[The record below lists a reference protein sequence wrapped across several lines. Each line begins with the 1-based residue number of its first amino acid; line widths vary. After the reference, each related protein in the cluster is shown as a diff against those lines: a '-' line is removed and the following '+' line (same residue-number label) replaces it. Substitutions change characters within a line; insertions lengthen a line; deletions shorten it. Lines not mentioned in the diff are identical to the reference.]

1 MGLFRRKKQAADEAP
16 VQTAPER
23 GLPRRPE
30 PNLEGLRSVEDH
42 RDYLLSLVQEL
53 PAFGQTI
60 LDAVG
65 LSLCEDIIADLDLPR
80 FDNSAMDGYGVH
92 AADLE
97 GVSRGL
103 PRSLP
108 VVRSI
113 AAGDPAGP
121 EVEEGT
127 VVKIMTGAPVPPG
140 VDAVVPYEHTDRGSV
155 TATFLHAPAVGENIR
170 PAGDDIAVG
179 DHIASIGDRLGPRQ
193 VGMLAGIGIDQV
205 LVRPRPR
212 VVVISTGSELVQPG
226 LELHEGQIYDSNSF
240 MLAALARSEG
250 AQVFRVGIVSDDPS
264 VVAQTI
270 SDQLV
275 RADIILTTGGV
286 SQGDHDVVKA
296 VVPRLGPTDFCRVAM
311 QPGKPQGFALIGEDR
326 TPVIMLPGN
335 PVSAFVSFEVFVR
348 PVLRKLMGV
357 QPLVRPVSHALT
369 RTIIR
374 SPLGKTQ
381 FQRGVVTSTRDGRR
395 HVAPMGGGGSH
406 KLGDLAQA
414 NALVI
419 IPPEVE
425 VIEAGNPVEIWMI
438 DDE

>member
-1 MGLFRRKKQAADEAP
+1 MGLFRRKKQAAPAQARVE
-16 VQTAPER
+16 PER
-23 GLPRRPE
+23 GLPLRPE
-30 PNLEGLRSVEDH
+30 VNVDGLRSVEDH
-42 RDYLLSLVQEL
+42 RDYLLSMVEQL
-53 PAFGQTI
+53 PAFGQNL

-80 FDNSAMDGYGVH
+80 FDNSAMDGYAVH
-92 AADLE
+92 AADLA
-97 GVSRGL
+97 GASRSL
-103 PRSLP
+103 PMSLP

-113 AAGDPAGP
+113 AAGGPAGD
-121 EVEEGT
+121 ELAEGT
-127 VVKIMTGAPVPPG
+127 AVKIMTGAPVPEG
-140 VDAVVPYEHTDRGSV
+140 ADAVVPYEHTDRGSQ
-155 TATFLHAPAVGENIR
+155 TATFLHTPKVGDHIR
-170 PAGDDIAVG
+170 RAGEDIAVG
-179 DHIASIGDRLGPRQ
+179 DRIASIGDRLGPRQ
-193 VGMLAGIGIDQV
+193 IGMLAGVGIDQV
-205 LVRPRPR
+205 LVRPRAR
-212 VVVISTGSELVQPG
+212 VVVISTGTELVPPG
-226 LELHEGQIYDSNSF
+226 LELAEGQIYDSNSF

-250 AQVFRVGIVSDDPS
+250 AQVFRVGIVSDDPE
-264 VVAQTI
+264 VIAQTI

-275 RADIILTTGGV
+275 RADIVLTTGGV
-286 SQGDHDVVKA
+286 SQGDHDVIKA
-296 VVPRLGPTDFCRVAM
+296 VVPRLGPADFCRVAM
-311 QPGKPQGFALIGEDR
+311 QPGKPQGVALIGDDR

-348 PVLRKLMGV
+348 PVLRKMMGV
-357 QPLVRPVSHALT
+357 QPLVRPVGHALT

-374 SPLGKTQ
+374 SPRGKMQ

>member
-1 MGLFRRKKQAADEAP
+1 MGLFRRKKQAAGETTA
-16 VQTAPER
+16 APEPR
-23 GLPRRPE
+23 QGLPRRPE
-30 PNLEGLRSVEDH
+30 PNVDGLRSVEDH
-42 RDYLLSLVQEL
+42 RDYLLSMVRQL
-53 PAFGQTI
+53 PAFGQTL
-60 LDAVG
+60 LDATG
-65 LSLCEDIIADLDLPR
+65 LSLCEEIIADLDLPR
-80 FDNSAMDGYGVH
+80 FDNSAMDGYAVH

-97 GVSRGL
+97 GVSRSN
-103 PRSLP
+103 PVALP
-108 VVRSI
+108 VVGSI
-113 AAGDPAGP
+113 AAGDAGG
-121 EVEEGT
+121 EELEPGT

-140 VDAVVPYEHTDRGSV
+140 ADAVVPYEHTDRGSD
-155 TATFLHAPAVGENIR
+155 TATFLHSPEVGDNIRHVGE
-170 PAGDDIAVG
+170 DISVG
-179 DHIASIGDRLGPRQ
+179 DHIASVGDRLGPRQ

-226 LELHEGQIYDSNSF
+226 LELREGQIYDSNSF

-250 AQVFRVGIVSDDPS
+250 AQVFRVGIVSDDPD

-286 SQGDHDVVKA
+286 SQGDHDVIKA
-296 VVPRLGPTDFCRVAM
+296 IMPKLGPTDFCRVAM

-326 TPVIMLPGN
+326 TPVVMLPGN

-348 PVLRKLMGV
+348 PVLRKMMGV
-357 QPLVRPVSHALT
+357 QPLVRPVGHALT

-374 SPLGKTQ
+374 SPRGKTQ
-381 FQRGVVTSTRDGRR
+381 FQRGLVTSTRDGRR
-395 HVAPMGGGGSH
+395 HVVPMGGGGSH
-406 KLGDLAQA
+406 KLGDLARA

>member
-1 MGLFRRKKQAADEAP
+1 MGLFRRKKQAVDEAP
-16 VQTAPER
+16 ARVAAVPV
-23 GLPRRPE
+23 LPRRPE
-30 PNLEGLRSVEDH
+30 PDVNGLRSVEDH
-42 RDYLLSLVQEL
+42 RTYLLSLVDEL
-53 PAFGQTI
+53 PAFGQTL

-65 LSLCEDIIADLDLPR
+65 LSLCEDIVADLDLPR
-80 FDNSAMDGYGVH
+80 FDNSAMDGYAVH
-92 AADLE
+92 VADLE
-97 GVSRGL
+97 GVSRAR
-103 PRSLP
+103 PRALP

-113 AAGDPAGP
+113 AAGDAPG
-121 EVEEGT
+121 EELEEG
-127 VVKIMTGAPVPPG
+127 VVAKIMTGAPVPPG
-140 VDAVVPYEHTDRGSV
+140 ADAVVPYEHTDRGSQ
-155 TATFLHAPAVGENIR
+155 TATFMFEPTPGDNIR
-170 PAGDDIAVG
+170 RSGEDIAIG
-179 DHIASIGDRLGPRQ
+179 DHIASTGDRLGPRQ

-212 VVVISTGSELVQPG
+212 VVVISTGSELVPPG

-240 MLAALARSEG
+240 MLAALARNEG
-250 AQVFRVGIVSDDPS
+250 AQVFRVGIVSDDPE

-275 RADIILTTGGV
+275 RADLILTTGGV
-286 SQGDHDVVKA
+286 SQGDHDVIKA

-348 PVLRKLMGV
+348 PVLRKMMGV
-357 QPLVRPVSHALT
+357 QPLVRPVGHALT

-374 SPLGKTQ
+374 SPRGKMQ

-395 HVAPMGGGGSH
+395 HVTAMGGGGSH
-406 KLGDLAQA
+406 KLGDLAEA

>member
-1 MGLFRRKKQAADEAP
+1 MGLFRRKKQAAEAP
-16 VQTAPER
+16 ARVAPDR

-30 PNLEGLRSVEDH
+30 PNLEGLRSVDDH
-42 RDYLLSLVQEL
+42 RDYLLSMVEEL
-53 PAFGQTI
+53 PAFGQTL
-60 LDAVG
+60 LDAIG
-65 LSLCEDIIADLDLPR
+65 LSLCEDIVADIDLPR
-80 FDNSAMDGYGVH
+80 FDNSAMDGYAVH
-92 AADLE
+92 AADLV
-97 GVSRGL
+97 GVSRANPL
-103 PRSLP
+103 ALP
-108 VVRSI
+108 VVGSI
-113 AAGDPAGP
+113 AAGDPIAAELEPGS
-121 EVEEGT
+121 VI
-127 VVKIMTGAPVPPG
+127 KIMTGAPVPPG
-140 VDAVVPYEHTDRGSV
+140 ADAVVPYEHTDRGSD
-155 TATFLHAPAVGENIR
+155 TATFMHAPTVGDHIR
-170 PAGDDIAVG
+170 RAGEDIAVG
-179 DHIASIGDRLGPRQ
+179 DRIASIGDRLGPRQ
-193 VGMLAGIGIDQV
+193 IGMLAGIGIDQV

-212 VVVISTGSELVQPG
+212 VVVISTGSELIQPG

-240 MLAALARSEG
+240 MLAAMARSEG
-250 AQVFRVGIVSDDPS
+250 AQVFRVGIVSDDPE

-275 RADIILTTGGV
+275 RADLILTTGGV
-286 SQGDHDVVKA
+286 SQGDHDVIKA

-348 PVLRKLMGV
+348 PVLRKMMGV
-357 QPLVRPVSHALT
+357 QPLIRPVGHALT

-374 SPLGKTQ
+374 SPRGKTQ

-395 HVAPMGGGGSH
+395 HVSPMGGGGSH
-406 KLGDLAQA
+406 KLGDLAMA

-425 VIEAGNPVEIWMI
+425 VMEAGNPVEIWMI